1 MPQPND
7 PGEGVLSPKIGGDPV
22 VTPASLFCHRN
33 QPILPR
39 FEIRLSSGASGIRT
53 LRPTSRSAPFPRR
66 AAAIPSRSAGES
78 FRRGD
83 QKLEFASTAGNFYDG
98 RMRQITN
105 SWATPRTSTS
115 KSRPCTGGRAKCQ
128 AKPPDMAPRRTNS
141 SARSGWMSKI
151 V

>member
-1 MPQPND
+1 M
-7 PGEGVLSPKIGGDPV
+7 
-22 VTPASLFCHRN
+22 
-33 QPILPR
+33 
-39 FEIRLSSGASGIRT
+39 
-53 LRPTSRSAPFPRR
+53 SRSLVSSRLTFAAKAGPFAPVAVEGTSETDWLVER
-66 AAAIPSRSAGES
+66 AGFELFVPLREAPPSQDAPQR
-78 FRRGD
+78 FRAVRPARALGGGT
-83 QKLEFASTAGNFYDG
+83 QKIEFASTAGNFYDG

-105 SWATPRTSTS
+105 SWAMPRTSTS